1 MKARF
6 DVATVV
12 TQKLM
17 HSIDNGDF
25 TKFVQSWS
33 TRQASH
39 PVNFATGKPYSG
51 VNVWLLA
58 MTEFSRPEWLTYKQ
72 AAELGGQVRKGEEST
87 MACFYAPMASSK
99 KDADGK
105 SSTYS
110 LLKHFNLFNV
120 EQVDGLEL
128 PALPDLP
135 QPSGSEMAVF
145 LRQRAEDL
153 GIGLRHS
160 GDSAYYE
167 RVSDTVTMPSTKFV
181 SDAAYSAVLAH
192 ELIHATGAPSRLA
205 RKKGEKFG
213 DQDYAFEELVAE
225 LGSAF
230 LCAEFGISSEYGC
243 QHASYLGGWLRCLG
257 SDKNAFFKASRQA
270 DKAYKFLY
278 PETACSVPVDVD
290 DSEFQTFL
298 AGEET
303 FPPAPEMGCVVL

>member
-1 MKARF
+1 MKSKF

-12 TQKLM
+12 TQKIL
-17 HSIDNGDF
+17 HSIESGEF
-25 TKFVQSWS
+25 SKFVQSWS
-33 TRQASH
+33 SRQASH
-39 PVNFATGKPYSG
+39 PINFATKKPYSG
-51 VNVWLLA
+51 VNVWLLG

-87 MACFYAPMASSK
+87 MACFYSPVVSSK

-110 LLKHFNLFNV
+110 LLRHFSLFNV
-120 EQVDGLEL
+120 EQIDGLEL
-128 PALPDLP
+128 PELPALPK
-135 QPSGSEMAVF
+135 PSGSEMATF
-145 LRQRAEDL
+145 LRDRAEAL
-153 GIGLRHS
+153 GVGLRHS

-167 RVSDTVTMPSTKFV
+167 RLADRVTMPSTAFV

-192 ELIHATGAPSRLA
+192 ELIHSTGAPHRLN

-243 QHASYLGGWLRCLG
+243 QHESYLAGWLKCLG
-257 SDKNAFFKASRQA
+257 GDTKAFFRASTAA
-270 DKAYKFLY
+270 DKAYKLL
-278 PETACSVPVDVD
+278 SGKVP
-290 DSEFQTFL
+290 DSASE
-298 AGEET
+298 
-303 FPPAPEMGCVVL
+303 

>member
-1 MKARF
+1 MKSKF

-12 TQKLM
+12 TQKIL
-17 HSIDNGDF
+17 HAIETGEFS
-25 TKFVQSWS
+25 KFVQSWS

-39 PVNFATGKPYSG
+39 PINFATKKPYSG
-51 VNVWLLA
+51 VNVWLLG

-99 KDADGK
+99 KDEDGK

-110 LLKHFNLFNV
+110 LLRHFSLFNV
-120 EQVDGLEL
+120 DQIDGLEL
-128 PALPDLP
+128 PELPALPK
-135 QPSGSEMAVF
+135 PSGSEMATF
-145 LRQRAEDL
+145 LRDRAEAL
-153 GIGLRHS
+153 GVGLRHS

-167 RVSDTVTMPSTKFV
+167 RLADRVTMPSTAFV

-192 ELIHATGAPSRLA
+192 ELIHSTGAPHRLN

-243 QHASYLGGWLRCLG
+243 QHESYLASWLKCLG
-257 SDKNAFFKASRQA
+257 GDTKAFFRASTAA
-270 DKAYKFLY
+270 DKAYKLL
-278 PETACSVPVDVD
+278 SGKVP
-290 DSEFQTFL
+290 DSASE
-298 AGEET
+298 
-303 FPPAPEMGCVVL
+303 